1 LGLQYPVCKYNKKTI
16 KKEKKMN
23 KKMFFKVMILT
34 LIMVISATLMISC
47 NPKQL
52 YEIPENLDV
61 SIKVYLGTEEEA
73 NLLGTITNKTLL
85 AIAQQNVS
93 MTTVKNIG
101 DPPTPVETTKVYVAY
116 SMNDIIAKLKINLPE
131 TITSVMVIASDDY
144 DSDYEISSFDNSYI
158 SIGFEEDGAF
168 VSDFDDEDQVFEAPR
183 FISDKTSTSSK
194 SVSKMVVT
202 IIINPIA

>member
-1 LGLQYPVCKYNKKTI
+1 MTWR
-16 KKEKKMN
+16 EKMN

-158 SIGFEEDGAF
+158 TIGFEEDGAF
-168 VSDFDDEDQVFEAPR
+168 VSDFDEEENVFEAPR

>member
-1 LGLQYPVCKYNKKTI
+1 
-16 KKEKKMN
+16 MN

-158 SIGFEEDGAF
+158 TIGFEEDGAF
-168 VSDFDDEDQVFEAPR
+168 VSDFDEEENVFEAPR

>member
-1 LGLQYPVCKYNKKTI
+1 
-16 KKEKKMN
+16 
-23 KKMFFKVMILT
+23 MFIKVMILT

-52 YEIPENLDV
+52 YEIPEDLDV
-61 SIKVYLGTEEEA
+61 SIKVYEGSAEEA

-93 MTTVKNIG
+93 MTTVNRE
-101 DPPTPVETTKVYVAY
+101 DVQTTKVYVAY
-116 SMNDIIAKLKINLPE
+116 SMNDIVAKLKIDLPE

-144 DSDYEISSFDNSYI
+144 DSEYEISTFDNSYVT
-158 SIGFEEDGAF
+158 IGFEEDGAF
-168 VSDFDDEDQVFEAPR
+168 VADFDDEENVSEAPR

-202 IIINPIA
+202 IIINPVA